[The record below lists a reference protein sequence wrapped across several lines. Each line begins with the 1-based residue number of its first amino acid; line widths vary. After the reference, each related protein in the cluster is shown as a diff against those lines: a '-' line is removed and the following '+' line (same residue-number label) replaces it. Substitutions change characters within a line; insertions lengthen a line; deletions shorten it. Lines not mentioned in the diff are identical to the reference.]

1 MLDKTKFSINVGST
15 LKGNLIELSLL
26 FKLSCTEITK
36 ISLHYFYDEVMGKRK
51 IPSIKEDDLNGS
63 DSKVVW

>member
-15 LKGNLIELSLL
+15 LKENLIELSLL
-26 FKLSCTEITK
+26 FKLSCTEIAR

-51 IPSIKEDDLNGS
+51 PPLIKEDDLNGS
-63 DSKVVW
+63 DSKVIW